1 MSMIRL
7 VMIGLG
13 GKPEEKL
20 AEADLPRLREVL
32 DNTKAHY
39 ERHGF
44 HPPWCGYLALRDEV
58 VMGVCGFRGP
68 PDDHE
73 RVEIAYRIFSGYE
86 RQGLGS
92 AMVEA
97 LVGIARDHNPQM
109 TVLTT
114 TELEDEASSH
124 LLTRMG
130 FVSAGECEDPWLGRA
145 WSWWL
150 EPGREPYEV

>member
-1 MSMIRL
+1 MIRL
-7 VMIGLG
+7 VAIGAEG
-13 GKPEEKL
+13 RPEDP
-20 AEADLPRLREVL
+20 AIDVQDPVVREL
-32 DNTKAHY
+32 CTNSKAHY
-39 ERHGF
+39 DRVGF
-44 HPPWCGYLALRDEV
+44 YPPWCGYLAVRDDV
-58 VMGVCGFRGP
+58 PLGVCGFRGP
-68 PDDHE
+68 PDERE
-73 RVEIAYRIFSGYE
+73 RVEIAYRIFAGYE

-114 TELEDEASSH
+114 TEPGDEASHH

-130 FVSAGECEDPWLGRA
+130 FASAGECQDPYLGRA